1 MHYTYKAM
9 RDFAKRLSR
18 ELDLDLNVGQ
28 FSSTKKSRRYYLSEW
43 NDIYGYGWIDINIG
57 VYDKEQQ
64 RINLSQEIFGGGD
77 VHSLSA
83 CSDEVQAIVKSAR
96 RRGYPLVW
104 IEMAIRT
111 RRHKCHEQRF
121 AIVPCKVLSEA
132 WAFDGIKEWL
142 EEQRAKRVSEDK
154 PHIAETIK
162 FINKMRYTDID
173 GYSNGIISV
182 CDNGKYGFI
191 NDHGEPICDIIYDSC
206 VHDESIYLAVKQ
218 NGKWAYMKQ
227 SGEMVTPFMFDN
239 VSPFQDN
246 GYARVGVDGKDGI
259 INLQGEWV
267 VEPKYDDIDYRI
279 QHFPEIDQTLVR
291 VTSQKKDGIIN
302 IHGEEII
309 PCKYESFSF
318 SLYSEGYIP
327 ARKDGKW
334 GFITIEDKV
343 AIPFEYDY
351 ANEFKDGVARV
362 QVGDEWFYIDKDG
375 NRVDYEEDDDDL
387 PF

>member
-9 RDFAKRLSR
+9 RDFATRLSQ
-18 ELDLDLNVGQ
+18 ELDLELSVGQ
-28 FSSTKKSRRYYLSEW
+28 ISSKKSRRYYLSEW
-43 NDIYGYGWIDINIG
+43 DDIYGYGWIDINIG

-64 RINLSQEIFGGGD
+64 RINLSREIFGGGD
-77 VHSLSA
+77 VHSLSD
-83 CSDEVQAIVKSAR
+83 CSDDVQAIVKSAR

-121 AIVPCKVLSEA
+121 AIVPYKVLSEA

-142 EEQRAKRVSEDK
+142 DEQRAKRVSEDK

-227 SGEMVTPFMFDN
+227 NGEMATLFKFDEVFPFDK
-239 VSPFQDN
+239 S
-246 GYARVGVDGKDGI
+246 GYARVEVDGKYGI
-259 INLQGEWV
+259 IDLQGEWV
-267 VEPKYDDIDYRI
+267 IEPKYDYIGYKIEYFSD
-279 QHFPEIDQTLVR
+279 IDQTLVE
-291 VTSQKKDGIIN
+291 VKSQNKYGIIN
-302 IHGEEII
+302 IRGEEII
-309 PCKYESFSF
+309 PCKYEY
-318 SLYSEGYIP
+318 LGKYSEGYIP

-351 ANEFKDGVARV
+351 ANEFKDDVARV
-362 QVGDEWFYIDKDG
+362 RVGDEWLYIDKDG
-375 NRVDYEEDDDDL
+375 NRVDYEEDDDL

>member
-9 RDFAKRLSR
+9 RDFATRLSQ
-18 ELDLDLNVGQ
+18 ELDLELSVGQ
-28 FSSTKKSRRYYLSEW
+28 ISSKKSRRYYLSEW
-43 NDIYGYGWIDINIG
+43 DDIYGYGWIDINIG

-64 RINLSQEIFGGGD
+64 RINLSREIFGGGD
-77 VHSLSA
+77 VHSLSD

-121 AIVPCKVLSEA
+121 AIVPYKVLSEA

-142 EEQRAKRVSEDK
+142 DERRAKRVSEDK

-246 GYARVGVDGKDGI
+246 GYARVGVDGKEGV

-267 VEPKYDDIDYRI
+267 VEPKYDHIDYRI

-291 VTSQKKDGIIN
+291 VTNQKKDGIIN
-302 IHGEEII
+302 LRGEELI
-309 PCKYESFSF
+309 PCKYES
-318 SLYSEGYIP
+318 LWGWEDSEGYIP
-327 ARKDGKW
+327 ARKDGKC
-334 GFITIEDKV
+334 GFITLEDKI
-343 AIPFEYDY
+343 AIPFEYDH
-351 ANEFKDGVARV
+351 ANEFKDGKARV
-362 QVGDEWFYIDKDG
+362 WLAHECFYIDKDG
-375 NRVDYEEDDDDL
+375 NRLECEEDDDL

>member
-9 RDFAKRLSR
+9 RDFATRLSR
-18 ELDLDLNVGQ
+18 ELDLELSVGQ
-28 FSSTKKSRRYYLSEW
+28 ISSKKSRRYYLSEW
-43 NDIYGYGWIDINIG
+43 DDIYGYGWIDINIG

-64 RINLSQEIFGGGD
+64 RINLSREIFGGGD
-77 VHSLSA
+77 VHSLSD
-83 CSDEVQAIVKSAR
+83 CSDEEQAIVKSAR

-121 AIVPCKVLSEA
+121 AIVPYKVLSEA

-142 EEQRAKRVSEDK
+142 EEQRAKRVSENK

-246 GYARVGVDGKDGI
+246 GYARVGVDGKEGV

-267 VEPKYDDIDYRI
+267 VEPKYDHIDYRI

-302 IHGEEII
+302 IRGEELI
-309 PCKYESFSF
+309 PCKYD
-318 SLYSEGYIP
+318 SLWGWEDSEGYIP

-334 GFITIEDKV
+334 GFITLEDKI
-343 AIPFEYDY
+343 AIPFEYDH
-351 ANEFKDGVARV
+351 ANEFTDGKARV
-362 QVGDEWFYIDKDG
+362 RLGDEWFYIDKDG
-375 NRVDYEEDDDDL
+375 NRLECEEDDDL

>member
-9 RDFAKRLSR
+9 RDFATRLSR
-18 ELDLDLNVGQ
+18 ELDLELSVGQ
-28 FSSTKKSRRYYLSEW
+28 ISSKKSCRYYLSEW
-43 NDIYGYGWIDINIG
+43 DDIYGYGWIDINIG

-64 RINLSQEIFGGGD
+64 RINLSREIFGGGD
-77 VHSLSA
+77 VHSLSD

-121 AIVPCKVLSEA
+121 AIVPYKVLSEA

-142 EEQRAKRVSEDK
+142 DEQRAKRVSEDK

-267 VEPKYDDIDYRI
+267 VEPKYDHIDYEI
-279 QHFPEIDQTLVR
+279 KHFPDIDQTLVR
-291 VTSQKKDGIIN
+291 VTNQKKDGIIN
-302 IHGEEII
+302 LRGEELI
-309 PCKYESFSF
+309 PCKYD
-318 SLYSEGYIP
+318 SLWGWEDSEGYIP

-334 GFITIEDKV
+334 GFITLEDKI
-343 AIPFEYDY
+343 AIPFEYDH
-351 ANEFKDGVARV
+351 ANEFKDGKARV
-362 QVGDEWFYIDKDG
+362 WLGDECFYIDKDG
-375 NRVDYEEDDDDL
+375 NRLECEEDDDL